1 MSYKDW
7 MEAFNYDNS
16 DSYYLSDLSK
26 MMSNEYQFN
35 ILLRSIKD
43 KGLLTESMKKDVINI
58 MIVKFLNDFRM
69 CSEEQYRKFLPN
81 FNKNVDLSEKN
92 RNGLLDFHS
101 KKSKDGI
108 IGILDTTLKETYVK
122 RTSNSYKQIKDSC
135 RNFNDFAALVS
146 DAEYLKDIN
155 LDDLFPTKDLNINN
169 ISFKANIE
177 DYYNS
182 IGMLFKG
189 DKQSY
194 ENYKEKAKNDLEQV
208 LILTTLNKKNLEITS
223 TNAKYYL
230 KTLLDG
236 DYIEILLLNMNKI
249 SSLITDK
256 DILGFQNKILNKYP
270 NWKKNGFN
278 LNEINDLL
286 SRIGVEPENFSKVD
300 KTIEVKEMEAM
311 VLIIDAH
318 ELVQNFFNIRKQK
331 VNIVDV
337 TDILDRFFNEKKSLD
352 KNNLSDGSIFE
363 NNVFNLITSVSRVN
377 WNLEKDYRILLNI
390 LYPENYPLAKE
401 EVKKIIKDE
410 LNLFFQN
417 KPGLTR
423 EIAEEMSFT
432 MIEKKVMKE
441 DIENVSKSK
450 NKKIVKF

>member
-155 LDDLFPTKDLNINN
+155 IDDLFPTKDLNINN

>member
-35 ILLRSIKD
+35 VLLRSIKD
-43 KGLLTESMKKDVINI
+43 KGFLTESMKKDVINI

-155 LDDLFPTKDLNINN
+155 IDDLFPTKDLNINN

-352 KNNLSDGSIFE
+352 KSNLSDGSIFE